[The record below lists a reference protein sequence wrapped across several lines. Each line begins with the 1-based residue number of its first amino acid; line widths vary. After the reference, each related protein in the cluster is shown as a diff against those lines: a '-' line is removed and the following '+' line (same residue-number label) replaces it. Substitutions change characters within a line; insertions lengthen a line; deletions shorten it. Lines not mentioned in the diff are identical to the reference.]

1 VADADAFSLFAG
13 APDALVPPGAPVG
26 RLVLT
31 PHAGELARLLGYAKG
46 AEAVEHDRFAAAREA
61 AQKTRAVVLLK
72 GPYTVVC
79 DPDGCLV
86 VSGSGVPALATA
98 GSGDVLAGL
107 IGALACHLSPFDA
120 AWCGAF
126 LHGVSGAAWQKEHGD
141 RGLFAGEI
149 ADGLPGV
156 LAALAT
162 P

>member
-1 VADADAFSLFAG
+1 KRAVVLGPGFGTDGAALAVAKHVLASFGGAIVADADAFTLFAG
-13 APDALVPPGAPVG
+13 APEALAAAGG

-31 PHAGELARLLGYAKG
+31 PHAGELGRLLRHRAD
-46 AEAVEHDRFAAAREA
+46 AVERDRFGAAREA

-79 DPDGCLV
+79 DPEGRIV

-98 GSGDVLAGL
+98 GSGDVLSGL

-126 LHGVSGAAWQKEHGD
+126 LHGVSGA
-141 RGLFAGEI
+141 
-149 ADGLPGV
+149 
-156 LAALAT
+156 
-162 P
+162 